1 MTIYVNGMDLKCN
14 CPSFVRR
21 EMRAKMSQVSV
32 VGRGRGWGCL
42 TQACI
47 LTLPYNP
54 PLPISTPKSLQSSQ
68 MGTNFSG
75 GNGVF
80 DSYNDK
86 TNNFEVI

>member
-1 MTIYVNGMDLKCN
+1 MDLKCN
-14 CPSFVRR
+14 YPSFCEERDESKDESRVCGGKG
-21 EMRAKMSQVSV
+21 E
-32 VGRGRGWGCL
+32 GWGCL

-54 PLPISTPKSLQSSQ
+54 PLPISTPMSLQSSQ

-86 TNNFEVI
+86 TNNLEVI

>member
-1 MTIYVNGMDLKCN
+1 
-14 CPSFVRR
+14 
-21 EMRAKMSQVSV
+21 MRAKMSHVSV
-32 VGRGRGWGCL
+32 VGGGRGWGCL

-54 PLPISTPKSLQSSQ
+54 PLPISTPMSLQSSQ

-80 DSYNDK
+80 DSYGDK
-86 TNNFEVI
+86 TNNLEVI